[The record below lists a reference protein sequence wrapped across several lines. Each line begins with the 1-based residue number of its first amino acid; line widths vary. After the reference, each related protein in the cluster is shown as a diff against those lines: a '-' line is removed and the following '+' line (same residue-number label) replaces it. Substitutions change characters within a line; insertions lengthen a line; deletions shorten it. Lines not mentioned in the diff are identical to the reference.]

1 MLKKLGDYPSDCT
14 YDNAYEMITTM
25 RDLQIKY
32 KLAASAADYLKIA
45 FHSSTFRFKD
55 LKAMR
60 QIMQNIHLLEYMLDY
75 SVEEEKDYEVPV
87 FYLLGKDDWQVA
99 RVVAEEYFDTINAP
113 KNSMRNSR
121 IASAAE
127 NVPVTTAATAN

>member
-1 MLKKLGDYPSDCT
+1 
-14 YDNAYEMITTM
+14 
-25 RDLQIKY
+25 
-32 KLAASAADYLKIA
+32 
-45 FHSSTFRFKD
+45 
-55 LKAMR
+55 MR

-113 KNSMRNSR
+113 KKEIFLIDRAGH
-121 IASAAE
+121 IP
-127 NVPVTTAATAN
+127 NVDQPDQFNKVLEKIVSEYQ

>member
-1 MLKKLGDYPSDCT
+1 
-14 YDNAYEMITTM
+14 
-25 RDLQIKY
+25 
-32 KLAASAADYLKIA
+32 
-45 FHSSTFRFKD
+45 
-55 LKAMR
+55 MR

-113 KNSMRNSR
+113 KKE
-121 IASAAE
+121 IFLIDHAGHIP
-127 NVPVTTAATAN
+127 NVDQPDQFNKVLEKIVSEYQ